1 MAANSG
7 VASLSWHKKASGS
20 RICFASTGN
29 KTGRICVYFT
39 KPEVWPQEIEHMNVR
54 TSVIRMSLVA
64 LTLLIPSAAFAKSE
78 GDRVQFFQSI
88 TVGPDEH
95 VGDVVC
101 IFCSIRMAGSCGDTV
116 AIFGNIVI
124 DGTVTGDAVSV
135 GGGIKLGEDANVS
148 GDAVAIGQGVY
159 RHPNSTV
166 KGQVVS
172 QAGPVI
178 LLGLIVIP
186 LLPVIIVVA

>member
-1 MAANSG
+1 MTVRA
-7 VASLSWHKKASGS
+7 
-20 RICFASTGN
+20 
-29 KTGRICVYFT
+29 CV
-39 KPEVWPQEIEHMNVR
+39 VL
-54 TSVIRMSLVA
+54 MSLAVLMLVVPTA
-64 LTLLIPSAAFAKSE
+64 SFANDG

-88 TVGPDEH
+88 SVDPDDH

-101 IFCSIRMAGSCGDTV
+101 IFCSIRMAGTCGDAV
-116 AIFGNIVI
+116 AIFGNIVV
-124 DGTVTGDAVSV
+124 DGTVTGDTVSV
-135 GGGIKLGEDANVS
+135 GGGIKLGEDASLS

-186 LLPVIIVVA
+186 LLPVIIVVALVVWLVRRNRYVPPAQVAYRR

>member
-1 MAANSG
+1 MTVRVCAVLISLAALMLL
-7 VASLSWHKKASGS
+7 APA
-20 RICFASTGN
+20 
-29 KTGRICVYFT
+29 
-39 KPEVWPQEIEHMNVR
+39 
-54 TSVIRMSLVA
+54 A
-64 LTLLIPSAAFAKSE
+64 LLAKDG

-88 TVGPDEH
+88 TVDPDDR

-101 IFCSIRMAGSCGDTV
+101 IFCSIRMAGTCGDAV
-116 AIFGNIVI
+116 AIFGNIVV

-178 LLGLIVIP
+178 LLGLIIIP
-186 LLPVIIVVA
+186 LLPVIIVVALVVWLVRRNRYVPPAQVAYRR